1 MDLIQAMHERIS
13 ARHYLDK
20 PIESDICE
28 KLSNLIDECNK
39 EFNLHIQL
47 VTNEPQA
54 FQSFLTHYGKFS
66 NVKNYIVLI
75 GKKSDDLDE
84 KLGYCG
90 GKLVLLAQSLGLN
103 SCFVGLTYKKI
114 KTAFSIEE
122 GEKLCCII
130 ALGYASKVGLP
141 HRQKDIS
148 EVSIAKNP
156 PEWFLNGVKAALFAP
171 TSRNQQ
177 KFVFKLLDDN
187 VVEAKAKIGFFS
199 KIDLGIAKYHF
210 ELGAGIENFKWLH
223 K

>member
-1 MDLIQAMHERIS
+1 MDLIQAMQERHS
-13 ARHYLDK
+13 ARNYLDK
-20 PIESDICE
+20 QIESDICE
-28 KLSNLIDECNK
+28 KLQNLIDECNR

-54 FQSFLTHYGKFS
+54 FQSFLAHYGKFT

-114 KTAFSIEE
+114 KTAFTIKKD
-122 GEKLCCII
+122 EKLRCVI

-141 HRQKDIS
+141 HKQKDIS
-148 EVSIAKNP
+148 RVSIAENP
-156 PEWFLNGVKAALFAP
+156 PEWFLNGVKAALLAP
-171 TSRNQQ
+171 TSLNQQ
-177 KFVFKLLDDN
+177 KFVFRLVDDN
-187 VVEAKAKIGFFS
+187 TVEAKAKTAFFS

-210 ELGAGIENFKWLH
+210 ELGAGIENFKWLNN
-223 K
+223 